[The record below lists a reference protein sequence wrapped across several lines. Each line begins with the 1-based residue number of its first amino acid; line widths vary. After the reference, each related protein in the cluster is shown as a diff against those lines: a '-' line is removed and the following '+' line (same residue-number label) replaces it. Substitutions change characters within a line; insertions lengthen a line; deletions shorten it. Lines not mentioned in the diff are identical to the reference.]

1 MTKSAYATNE
11 IISSFLSSWDDV
23 EEFVLPSP
31 KAGDGDGE
39 DRQAVEKV
47 AREQEREGET
57 GVVVLRESLVH
68 EDKGGGE

>member
-1 MTKSAYATNE
+1 
-11 IISSFLSSWDDV
+11 
-23 EEFVLPSP
+23 
-31 KAGDGDGE
+31 
-39 DRQAVEKV
+39 VEKV